1 MFLHEW
7 KTVYT
12 MGKMHSITTGS
23 GIFKSKPLHKLMMTG
38 YSTKIKKNKLNSFKI
53 NRNSNKIKQQQN

>member
-1 MFLHEW
+1 
-7 KTVYT
+7 